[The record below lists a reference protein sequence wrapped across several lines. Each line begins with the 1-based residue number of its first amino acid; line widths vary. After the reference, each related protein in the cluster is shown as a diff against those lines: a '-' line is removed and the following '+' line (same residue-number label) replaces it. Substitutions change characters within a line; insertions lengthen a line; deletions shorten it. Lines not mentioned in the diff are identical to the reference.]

1 MLPNQ
6 QNGMDPQDQRNFI
19 IAMALMIVFV
29 FGYQFFVLEPQ
40 AKRANEAREAAQ
52 AEAGLETPV
61 EAATP
66 EPLQQVIKSVDE
78 ALSETSR
85 VGFDANRV
93 DGSINLSGAVID
105 DLNLKDHYR
114 TVERTEELRLLRPAN
129 APSGYTVGWNWFDGR
144 DAIAGYRDNWTATEE
159 TFGDDNTTTL
169 RLEKD
174 GLRFERTISVD
185 ENYMFSF
192 QDSVTNLGTETR
204 TLIPIGTVR
213 RYGGWKEFVDATDPG
228 SSRKTGFA
236 HQGLMGS
243 FDSAL
248 TWRSYNN
255 LFKGRGIKKA
265 EDGIRVAETGGWLG
279 LTDMYWMAALIPQQG
294 EGFRARV
301 RNLENHLEV
310 LVQGASLELAPGAT
324 QTVTNQVFAGAKEYD
339 VVNAYQEA
347 GIPRFGDAIDW
358 GNILYYLTKGLFFVL
373 NWLQGILGSFG
384 WAIIGL
390 VVLVK
395 LPLVPLYNQSYKSM
409 AKMKKLAEPMKE
421 ISERFKADPQRRQ
434 QEVMKLY
441 QREKANPLAGC
452 VPILLT
458 IPIFIALYKTLYV
471 TIEMRHTP
479 FGFINDLSAPDPTAI
494 GNLFGLLPWAAA
506 DVKAIPILGFVIGIG
521 ILPILYG
528 VTMAGIQSLSP
539 PPPDPTQR
547 TIMMALPFVFMFVF
561 GGFAAGLVLY
571 WVWSNILSLGQQYFI
586 MRRNGVE
593 TELDKLI
600 KRLLGRGSSTP
611 AE

>member
-40 AKRANEAREAAQ
+40 AQRANEAREAAQ
-52 AEAGLETPV
+52 AEAGVETPV
-61 EAATP
+61 LGETA
-66 EPLQQVIKSVDE
+66 EPLAPVIKTVDE
-78 ALSETSR
+78 ALTETSR
-85 VGFDANRV
+85 VTFDATRV
-93 DGSINLSGAVID
+93 DGSINLTGAVID
-105 DLNLKDHYR
+105 DLNLKDHFR
-114 TVERTEELRLLRPAN
+114 TVEKTEELRLLRPAN
-129 APSGYTVGWNWFDGR
+129 APSGYTAGWNWFEGR
-144 DAIAGYRDNWTATEE
+144 NAIAGYGDAWSASET
-159 TFGDDNTTTL
+159 TFGDNGATTL
-169 RLEKD
+169 TLEKD
-174 GLRFERTISVD
+174 GFRFERTISVD
-185 ENYMFSF
+185 ENYMFTF
-192 QDSVTNLGTETR
+192 TDSITNLGSEAR
-204 TLIPIGTVR
+204 SLIPIGTVR
-213 RYGGWKEFVDATDPG
+213 RYGDWKEFVDATDPG

-243 FDSAL
+243 FDNAL
-248 TWRSYNN
+248 TWRNYNN
-255 LFKGRGIKKA
+255 LFKGRGIKKS
-265 EDGIRVAETGGWLG
+265 EDGIRVAEKGGWLG
-279 LTDMYWMAALIPQQG
+279 LTDMYWMAALVPEQG
-294 EGFRARV
+294 DGFRARV

-310 LVQGASLELAPGAT
+310 LVQATAMELAPGETKTMA
-324 QTVTNQVFAGAKEYD
+324 NRIFAGAKEYD
-339 VVNAYQEA
+339 VVNAYQED
-347 GIPRFGDAIDW
+347 GLPRFGDAIDW
-358 GNILYYLTKGLFFVL
+358 GNILYYLTKPLFWVL

-384 WAIIGL
+384 YAILGL

-471 TIEMRHTP
+471 TIEMRHTE
-479 FGFINDLSAPDPTAI
+479 FWFLNDLSAPDPTAI

-528 VTMAGIQSLSP
+528 VTMAGIQALSP

-571 WVWSNILSLGQQYFI
+571 WVWSNILSLCQQYFI

-600 KRLLGRGSSTP
+600 KRLLGGGSSTP